1 MSRLR
6 LGLVFGGRSLEHE
19 ISILSARSILGALNR
34 DRYEILLL
42 AVDREGRWQVLNES
56 EIPEGPPFSGQP
68 VILPPHSG
76 QNQQGELIP
85 RMASHS
91 GSDSTQRPTEALALD
106 VIFPIVHGAGG
117 EDGALQGLL
126 ELSEIA
132 YVGSGVLS
140 SAMQMDKDIA
150 KKLLALAGL
159 PVLPWLEF
167 RRHELIG
174 PGLDAACQKIQR
186 ELEYPLFI
194 KPANSGSSV
203 GINRALD
210 QATLMEALH
219 EAMEFDDKLIV
230 EQGIEAREIEIAV
243 LGNEEP
249 QASVPGEIVPGHDF
263 YDYEAKY
270 LDDST
275 RLLVPAPV
283 DDEAVRTLQEMSI
296 RAFRALEA
304 EGLARVDF
312 LMDKNTGALYIN
324 ELNSLPGF
332 TDGSMYPQLWKA
344 TGLTYPDLLDRLVDL
359 ALERR
364 DRKAR
369 LKKHYGQ

>member
-6 LGLVFGGRSLEHE
+6 LGLIFGGRSLEHE
-19 ISILSARSILGALNR
+19 ISILSARSILGSLNR
-34 DRYEILLL
+34 DRYEILLI
-42 AVDREGRWQVLNES
+42 AIDHEGRWQVLSEN
-56 EIPEGPPFSGQP
+56 EIPDNAPFSGQS
-68 VILPPHSG
+68 VVLPAHRG
-76 QNQQGELIP
+76 QAQ
-85 RMASHS
+85 S
-91 GSDSTQRPTEALALD
+91 GSLVPLRSSAPDSIPEGNPAEELGLD
-106 VIFPIVHGAGG
+106 VLFPIVHGAGG

-140 SAMQMDKDIA
+140 SAVQMDKDIA
-150 KKLLALAGL
+150 KKLLSLAGL
-159 PVLPWLEF
+159 PVLPWLSF
-167 RRHELIG
+167 RRHELLG
-174 PGLDAACQKIQR
+174 AGLESVCTQIETD
-186 ELEYPLFI
+186 LEYPLFI

-210 QATLMEALH
+210 RKTLVEALR

-243 LGNEEP
+243 MGNDDP
-249 QASVPGEIVPGHDF
+249 QASIPGEIVPTHDF

-275 RLLVPAPV
+275 QLLVPAPV
-283 DDEAVRTLQEMSI
+283 EDEEVRTLQAMSI
-296 RAFRALEA
+296 RAFRAVEA
-304 EGLARVDF
+304 EGMARVDF
-312 LMDKNTGALYIN
+312 LKDRNTGEVYIN

-332 TDGSMYPQLWKA
+332 TSGSMYPRLWEA
-344 TGLTYPDLLDRLVDL
+344 TGLGYGDLLDRLVDL

-369 LKKHYGQ
+369 LKRNYGE